1 MNAVE
6 FSGAAQTPSKV
17 VCVGRNYM
25 EHISELGN
33 QVPEQMVLFFKP
45 NSSISSEL
53 RAIDSEQLHYEAEI
67 CLGVE
72 AGEFRYVG
80 FGLDLTKRG
89 LQSELKERGLPWER
103 SKAFRGAAVLS
114 HFVAIDSSINSLQL
128 ELWIDG
134 ELAQKGGVAEMINKP
149 NSILEEVRSFV
160 DLEDYDVVMTGTP
173 RGVGAVKEGALFE
186 GVILREGEELL
197 RHSWQAQG

>member
-6 FSGAAQTPSKV
+6 FSGTAKAPSKV

-33 QVPEQMVLFFKP
+33 EVPEQMVLFFKP
-45 NSSISSEL
+45 NASISSEL
-53 RAIDSEQLHYEAEI
+53 RSKDSEPLHYEAEI

-72 AGEFRYVG
+72 GGEFRYVG

-114 HFVAIDSSINSLQL
+114 QFVAIDSVIDSLQL

-134 ELAQKGGVAEMINKP
+134 QLAQKGGVAEMINKP
-149 NSILEEVRSFV
+149 RSILEEVRSFV
-160 DLEDYDVVMTGTP
+160 DLEDFDVVMTGTP
-173 RGVGAVKEGALFE
+173 KGVGVVKEGSLFE
-186 GVILREGEELL
+186 GVILRDGEVLF
-197 RHSWQAQG
+197 RQSWQAQG